1 MSFQVHGKDLLGRI
15 GTVKASSGAFI
26 PPHMFPVLDPNHRS
40 LGKEFFDRV
49 GIHAVMTNAYLLK
62 RGRQGLDP
70 VDVHETLDYP
80 RTVATDSGAYQILEY
95 GHVGVTP
102 EEIIAYQEKINTD
115 IGVILDFPTGFKSDA
130 SRARWTVDETVRRA
144 DQALEVITRKDI
156 LWVGPV
162 QGGVHLKEVERSAQL
177 MARREFDIYALG
189 SPTELME
196 TQRYDLLV
204 DMIVAAK
211 NALPK
216 GKPFHLFGAGH
227 PVLFPF
233 LVALGC
239 DLFDSAAYALYA
251 RAGRYLTSEGTQL
264 LGDIVE
270 FACNCPACTGISP
283 SEVLEAAPKEREARL
298 IQHNLWACF
307 SELRRIREAIRRGR
321 LWELLESR
329 SRVHPALLDCFDRI
343 RRHSTLLEA
352 STPTVKP
359 HGIFHLSASS
369 DDRPEAQRF
378 RDRVS
383 RSFEERR
390 KTVLVLP
397 GRWRRPFHEDP
408 RYQTVAKFFED
419 HSNMSIWF
427 YSLSWGPVPIE
438 LDETFPIAQT
448 EGRDL
453 GDPSLYQSK
462 AEDVAR
468 LIRTLLP
475 RNVFLV
481 SDGEYGRCV
490 ATELMKT
497 LGKRKIVV
505 LDGKKLKSQAII
517 NSVSRKLARNSSASI
532 LW

>member
-15 GTVKASSGAFI
+15 GTIKTKSGAFTT
-26 PPHMFPVLDPNHRS
+26 PHMFPVLDPNHRS

-62 RGRQGLDP
+62 RGRQGVDP

-211 NALPK
+211 KALPK

-251 RAGRYLTSEGTQL
+251 RAGRYLTPEGTLL
-264 LGDIVE
+264 LGDMVE
-270 FACNCPACTGISP
+270 FVCPCPACVDSYVGGRI
-283 SEVLEAAPKEREARL
+283 EDRREL
-298 IQHNLWACF
+298 
-307 SELRRIREAIRRGR
+307 
-321 LWELLESR
+321 
-329 SRVHPALLDCFDRI
+329 
-343 RRHSTLLEA
+343 
-352 STPTVKP
+352 
-359 HGIFHLSASS
+359 
-369 DDRPEAQRF
+369 
-378 RDRVS
+378 
-383 RSFEERR
+383 
-390 KTVLVLP
+390 VLVLA
-397 GRWRRPFHEDP
+397 GRWRRPLHEDP
-408 RYQTVAKFFED
+408 RYESVAKAFDD
-419 HSNMSIWF
+419 HTKVSICF

-448 EGRDL
+448 EGPDG
-453 GDPSLYQSK
+453 GDPIVLEERAKKVSDFVQSLHPK
-462 AEDVAR
+462 RV
-468 LIRTLLP
+468 
-475 RNVFLV
+475 VLV
-481 SDGEYGRCV
+481 SDGDYGRAV
-490 ATELMKT
+490 TEELSKRFAKRILAVLDGEKMKPDAII
-497 LGKRKIVV
+497 KSIERKIV
-505 LDGKKLKSQAII
+505 LNA
-517 NSVSRKLARNSSASI
+517 
-532 LW
+532 

>member
-1 MSFQVHGKDLLGRI
+1 MSFQVHCKDLLGRI
-15 GTVKASSGAFI
+15 GTINTKSGAFAT
-26 PPHMFPVLDPNHRS
+26 PHMFPVLDPHHLI

-62 RGRQGLDP
+62 RGRQGVDP

-115 IGVILDFPTGFKSDA
+115 IGVIVDVPTGFRSDR

-144 DQALEVITRKDI
+144 DKARRVITRKDI

-251 RAGRYLTSEGTQL
+251 RAGRYLTPEATLL
-264 LGDIVE
+264 LGDMVE
-270 FACNCPACTGISP
+270 FVCPCPACVDSTPDEMMQSPDNQRHTGLVQPNIWSRC
-283 SEVLEAAPKEREARL
+283 SQRRRTTAASRT
-298 IQHNLWACF
+298 
-307 SELRRIREAIRRGR
+307 GR
-321 LWELLESR
+321 L
-329 SRVHPALLDCFDRI
+329 
-343 RRHSTLLEA
+343 
-352 STPTVKP
+352 
-359 HGIFHLSASS
+359 
-369 DDRPEAQRF
+369 
-378 RDRVS
+378 
-383 RSFEERR
+383 
-390 KTVLVLP
+390 
-397 GRWRRPFHEDP
+397 
-408 RYQTVAKFFED
+408 
-419 HSNMSIWF
+419 
-427 YSLSWGPVPIE
+427 
-438 LDETFPIAQT
+438 
-448 EGRDL
+448 
-453 GDPSLYQSK
+453 
-462 AEDVAR
+462 
-468 LIRTLLP
+468 
-475 RNVFLV
+475 
-481 SDGEYGRCV
+481 
-490 ATELMKT
+490 
-497 LGKRKIVV
+497 
-505 LDGKKLKSQAII
+505 
-517 NSVSRKLARNSSASI
+517 
-532 LW
+532 